1 MATSSSAEELNK
13 DFMFTGLIQEV
24 GTILS
29 VTQNTEG
36 KEFIIKAPGLI
47 KEIQIDDSVA
57 TNGCCLTATQIK
69 GDTFKVQAIHMTLQK
84 TSIGS
89 LKSGDK
95 VNLELSLRPNDRLG
109 GHFVQGHVNAV
120 GKIKQIKT
128 MGENWEIEVSIP
140 KDLRKYMISE
150 GSVAIEG
157 ISLTIA
163 RLTSESLTVS
173 IIPHTLEKTTLGT
186 KKVGDDLNLEV
197 DMIAK
202 YIENF
207 LRFDKESRK
216 EEWAKNFFDVK
227 YED

>member
-1 MATSSSAEELNK
+1 METSSSAEELNK

-29 VTQNTEG
+29 VTPNTEG
-36 KEFIIKAPGLI
+36 KEFIIKAPSLI

-163 RLTSESLTVS
+163 RLSSESLTVS

>member
-1 MATSSSAEELNK
+1 
-13 DFMFTGLIQEV
+13 MFTGLIQEI
-24 GTILS
+24 GTIVS

-36 KEFIIKAPGLI
+36 KEFIIKAPNLI

-57 TNGCCLTATQIK
+57 TNGCCLTATEIK
-69 GDTFKVQAIHMTLQK
+69 GDPFKVQAVHMTLQK
-84 TSIGS
+84 TSVGF
-89 LKSGDK
+89 LKPHDK
-95 VNLELSLRPNDRLG
+95 VNLELSLRPQDRLG
-109 GHFVQGHVNAV
+109 GHFVQGHVNAL

-128 MGENWEIEVSIP
+128 VGENWEIEVTFP
-140 KDLRKYMISE
+140 KELRKYMISE
-150 GSVAIEG
+150 GSITLDG

-163 RLTSESLTVS
+163 KLTPESLTVA

-186 KKVGDDLNLEV
+186 KKAGDHLNLEV

-207 LRFDKESRK
+207 LSFDKSSRK
-216 EEWAKNFFDVK
+216 DEWAINFFDVK

>member
-1 MATSSSAEELNK
+1 
-13 DFMFTGLIQEV
+13 MFTGLIQEV
-24 GTILS
+24 GTIQS
-29 VTQNTEG
+29 VIQNAEG
-36 KEFIIKAPGLI
+36 KEFIIKAPSLI

-57 TNGCCLTATQIK
+57 TNGCCLTATKIQ
-69 GDTFKVQAIHMTLQK
+69 GDTFKVQAVHMTLEK
-84 TSIGS
+84 TSIGK
-89 LKSGDK
+89 LEANDK
-95 VNLELSLRPNDRLG
+95 VNLELSLRPTDRLG
-109 GHFVQGHVNAV
+109 GHFVQGHVNAM

-128 MGENWEIEVSIP
+128 IGGNWEIEVSIP

-150 GSVAIEG
+150 GSITLDG

-163 RLTSESLTVS
+163 RLTEDSLTVA

-186 KKVGDDLNLEV
+186 KKVGDHLNLEV

-207 LRFDKESRK
+207 LRFDKDSRK
-216 EEWAKNFFDVK
+216 KEWAQNFFDVK

>member
-13 DFMFTGLIQEV
+13 DYMFTGLIQEV

-84 TSIGS
+84 TSIGN

-128 MGENWEIEVSIP
+128 TGENWEIEVSIP

-163 RLTSESLTVS
+163 KLTPETLTVA

-207 LRFDKESRK
+207 LRFDKDSRK

>member
-1 MATSSSAEELNK
+1 
-13 DFMFTGLIQEV
+13 MFTGLIQEV
-24 GTILS
+24 GTIVS
-29 VTQNTEG
+29 VVQNTEG
-36 KEFIIKAPGLI
+36 KEFIIKAPSLI
-47 KEIQIDDSVA
+47 KEIQIDDSVS

-69 GDTFKVQAIHMTLQK
+69 GDTFKVQAVHMTLQK
-84 TSIGS
+84 TSVGM

-109 GHFVQGHVNAV
+109 GHFVQGHVNAM
-120 GKIKQIKT
+120 GQIKQIKT
-128 MGENWEIEVSIP
+128 TGENWEIEVSIP
-140 KDLRKYMISE
+140 PGLRKYMISE
-150 GSVAIEG
+150 GSICLDG

-163 RLTSESLTVS
+163 KLTANSLTVA

-186 KKVGDDLNLEV
+186 KKVGDHLNLEV

-207 LRFDKESRK
+207 LRFDGNSKK